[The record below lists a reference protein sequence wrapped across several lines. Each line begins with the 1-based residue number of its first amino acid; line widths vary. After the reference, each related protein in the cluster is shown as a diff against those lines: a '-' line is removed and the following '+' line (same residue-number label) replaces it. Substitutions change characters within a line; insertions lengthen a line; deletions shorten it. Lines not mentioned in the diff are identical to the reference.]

1 LVKRTE
7 WSIFTDSVIT
17 DGDWHRL
24 GNDVGIENMI
34 KEELRGALRASCA
47 LDALYVGLA
56 RPYMTVYERIFG
68 DLLQIPYTVYTLK

>member
-1 LVKRTE
+1 
-7 WSIFTDSVIT
+7 
-17 DGDWHRL
+17 
-24 GNDVGIENMI
+24 MI